1 MKNIQI
7 QDLKIEILQQ
17 QSAIFSG
24 NNIQYK
30 SFLKKKENKG
40 FGNVTG
46 TANHL
51 FHQSCTVKNFEKS

>member
-7 QDLKIEILQQ
+7 QALKIEILQQ

-30 SFLKKKENKG
+30 VFLKRKKTK
-40 FGNVTG
+40 VL
-46 TANHL
+46 AM
-51 FHQSCTVKNFEKS
+51 

>member
-7 QDLKIEILQQ
+7 QALKIEILQQ

-30 SFLKKKENKG
+30 SFLKKERKQRFWQCNRY
-40 FGNVTG
+40 
-46 TANHL
+46 
-51 FHQSCTVKNFEKS
+51 CKSFVSPIMHSKKF